1 MTPEATVVDGRRNS
15 KDGLLKVSPFYHWT
29 DEKLDDYLKHNDLP
43 NEFKYFDPTKVLSNR
58 ECGLHA

>member
-1 MTPEATVVDGRRNS
+1 MIDHNINFSDEELDSYLEA
-15 KDGLLKVSPFYHWT
+15 HQ
-29 DEKLDDYLKHNDLP
+29 LP

>member
-1 MTPEATVVDGRRNS
+1 HG
-15 KDGLLKVSPFYHWT
+15 
-29 DEKLDDYLKHNDLP
+29 LP